1 MAAARSAD
9 QVKAAKYDG
18 GMQPLRPT
26 DWPKYIRSGY
36 RLYFGSHGACPHALI
51 GQFLEQVHQ
60 FNDLEVVHIMTL
72 GGAPWSDPKYAP
84 HLRLNSF
91 FLGAGSREAV
101 GRGEADYTPCFLSE
115 IPRLFTDRTVPIDT
129 AFVMVTPPDKHGYC
143 SLGVS
148 VDVGLAAVRS
158 ARFVLAQVNPL
169 LPRTSGECFVHVDDI
184 DAFIEAP
191 APILEHV
198 CRGGG
203 DAAAAQIG
211 KYCALLVDD
220 GCCLQAGIGRIPD
233 AVMRNLKDRND
244 LGIHTEVLGDGLMD
258 LIQNGNV
265 TNAKKSLN
273 RGTSVTAFVMG
284 TKKLYDFV
292 HENPHIEMR
301 PAEYTNAPMN
311 IARNANQI
319 SINGAL
325 EVDLTGQVVADAIG
339 PRFYSGIGGQV
350 DFIRGAGLSP
360 GGRPV
365 IALESTAKGGT
376 LSRIVS
382 SLSQGSGVVTSRGDV
397 HYVVTEYGIATLRG
411 RSIRERALEMI
422 QVAHPKFR
430 DQLQS
435 EAVGRKWIPAFAAPA
450 KEVPELS
457 GAGACEISRVT
468 VAGEPMFLRPLHPS
482 DQRRLQEFFYSHT
495 DETLRQRYRQVPK
508 QLSTEQAYKLVG
520 VDQTADLAFGLF
532 ARQGPRETIH
542 GVGRFFREGDGA
554 EVAFVVGE
562 AMRGKGIGTLL
573 AQRLIGIAK
582 QRGIKRLQAMVHAD
596 NHAMRHVLTKL
607 GFVFTRVPDD
617 FSEFEGVLELED
629 KA

>member
-1 MAAARSAD
+1 MH
-9 QVKAAKYDG
+9 
-18 GMQPLRPT
+18 PLQPT
-26 DWPKYIRSGY
+26 DWRKYIRSGY

-51 GQFLEQVHQ
+51 GQFLGQVHH

-91 FLGAGSREAV
+91 FLGAGSRDAV
-101 GRGEADYTPCFLSE
+101 ARGEADYTPCFLSE

-169 LPRTSGECFVHVDDI
+169 LPRTSGECFVHVDEI
-184 DAFIEAP
+184 DAFIDAP
-191 APILEHV
+191 APILEHAG
-198 CRGGG
+198 CEG
-203 DAAAAQIG
+203 DSAAAAQIG

-220 GCCLQAGIGRIPD
+220 GACLQAGIGRIPD
-233 AVMRNLKDRND
+233 AVVRNLRDRSD

-273 RGTSVTAFVMG
+273 RGKSVTCFVMG
-284 TKKLYDFV
+284 SKKLYDFV
-292 HENPHIEMR
+292 HENPHVEMR
-301 PAEYTNAPMN
+301 PAEYTNNPMN

-319 SINGAL
+319 SVNSAL
-325 EVDLTGQVVADAIG
+325 EVDLTGQVVADSIG
-339 PRFYSGIGGQV
+339 TRFYSGIGGQV
-350 DFIRGAGLSP
+350 DFIRGAGMSP
-360 GGRPV
+360 GGKPI

-376 LSRIVS
+376 LSRIVP
-382 SLSQGSGVVTSRGDV
+382 SLTAGSGVVTSRGDV
-397 HYVVTEYGIATLRG
+397 HYVVTEFGIATLRG
-411 RSIRERALEMI
+411 RSIRERALELI

-430 DQLQS
+430 DQLLD
-435 EAVGRKWIPAFAAPA
+435 EVRARKWVPAFAAPA
-450 KEVPELS
+450 REVPELS
-457 GAGACEISRVT
+457 GDGTCQVSRVS

-508 QLSTEQAYKLVG
+508 RLSTEQAYRLVG
-520 VDQTADLAFGLF
+520 VDHSVDTAFGLF

-542 GVGRFFREGDGA
+542 GIGRFFRSGDTA
-554 EVAFVVGE
+554 EVAFVVDE
-562 AMRGKGIGTLL
+562 AMRGRGIGTLL
-573 AQRLIGIAK
+573 ANRLIEVAK
-582 QRGIKRLQAMVHAD
+582 KRGIKRLQAMVRAD
-596 NHAMRHVLTKL
+596 NHAMRHVLAKL

-617 FSEFEGVLELED
+617 FSEFEGVLELLPGTEGLRPS
-629 KA
+629 

>member
-1 MAAARSAD
+1 MI
-9 QVKAAKYDG
+9 
-18 GMQPLRPT
+18 PLTPS
-26 DWPKYIRSGY
+26 DFSKYIRSGY

-51 GQFLEQVHQ
+51 KLFLDNIQPFH
-60 FNDLEVVHIMTL
+60 DLEVVHIMTL
-72 GGAPWSDPKYAP
+72 GGAPWSDLKYAP

-169 LPRTSGECFVHVDDI
+169 LPRTGGECFIHVDDI
-184 DAFIEAP
+184 DAFIEET
-191 APILEHV
+191 APILEHAAHD
-198 CRGGG
+198 G
-203 DAAAAQIG
+203 DADASAKIG
-211 KYCALLVDD
+211 QYCALLIED
-220 GCCLQAGIGRIPD
+220 GACLQAGIGRIPD
-233 AVMRNLKDRND
+233 AVMRNLKHRND

-265 TNAKKSLN
+265 TNAKKGLN
-273 RGTSVTAFVMG
+273 RGKSVTSFVMG
-284 TKKLYDFV
+284 TRKLYDFV
-292 HENPHIEMR
+292 HENPHVEMR
-301 PAEYTNAPMN
+301 PAEYTNNPMN

-319 SINGAL
+319 SINSAL

-339 PRFYSGIGGQV
+339 TRFYSGIGGQV
-350 DFIRGAGLSP
+350 DFIRGAGMSP
-360 GGRPV
+360 GGRPI
-365 IALESTAKGGT
+365 IALESTAKGGA
-376 LSRIVS
+376 LSRIVP
-382 SLSQGSGVVTSRGDV
+382 SLTAGSGVVTSRGDV
-397 HYVVTEYGIATLRG
+397 HYVVTEHGIATLRG
-411 RSIRERALEMI
+411 RSIRERALELI

-430 DQLQS
+430 DQLLD
-435 EAVGRKWIPAFAAPA
+435 EARARKWVPVSTTAAKA
-450 KEVPELS
+450 VPELEG
-457 GAGACEISRVT
+457 GAIEKLSVG
-468 VAGEPMFLRPLHPS
+468 GEPMFLRPLQPS

-520 VDQTADLAFGLF
+520 VDQSADLAFGLF

-542 GVGRFFREGDGA
+542 GIGRFFRNGDAA

-562 AMRGKGIGTLL
+562 AMRGKGVGTLL
-573 AQRLIGIAK
+573 AKKLIDIATK
-582 QRGIKRLQAMVHAD
+582 RGILRLRAMVRAD
-596 NHAMRHVLTKL
+596 NHAMRHVLAKL
-607 GFVFTRVPDD
+607 GFVFTRVADD
-617 FSEFEGVLELED
+617 FSEFEGVLEL
-629 KA
+629 KRN